1 MYDIINYRLHLNLS
15 SFYTIFLDVGLNQDT
30 MVYAVILPLGVFWSM
45 TISVFFSSMTLILL
59 NGSGHI
65 F

>member
-30 MVYAVILPLGVFWSM
+30 MVYVVILPLGVFWSM

-59 NGSGHI
+59 NGSGQI